1 MPTEYKRIRE
11 IAGPL
16 LLVEGVKKAAY
27 NEMGEILLPS
37 GEKRLC
43 RVLEAAEGYALV
55 QLFES
60 AAGLSAETCRVRFAG
75 RGMALPV
82 SPGLLGRVF
91 DGLGRPIDGG
101 TRRNSSRPAFPPS
114 TG

>member
-43 RVLEAAEGYALV
+43 RVLEAAEAYAVVTLI
-55 QLFES
+55 ES
-60 AAGLSAETCRVRFAG
+60 AAGLSAETSG
-75 RGMALPV
+75 DE
-82 SPGLLGRVF
+82 F
-91 DGLGRPIDGG
+91 DGPGKVLPD
-101 TRRNSSRPAFPPS
+101 
-114 TG
+114 

>member
-27 NEMGEILLPS
+27 DEMGEILLPG
-37 GEKRLC
+37 GETRLC

-75 RGMALPV
+75 RGMALPFRRGFWAV
-82 SPGLLGRVF
+82 CLTGWGGR
-91 DGLGRPIDGG
+91 
-101 TRRNSSRPAFPPS
+101 
-114 TG
+114 

>member
-60 AAGLSAETCRVRFAG
+60 AAGCPPRPAG
-75 RGMALPV
+75 CALPAGGWCC
-82 SPGLLGRVF
+82 PLRRGFWAGGF
-91 DGLGRPIDGG
+91 EGLGGR
-101 TRRNSSRPAFPPS
+101 
-114 TG
+114 